1 MKNEIERYSNK
12 TFEDIKHIDK
22 NGNEFWYARELQVVL
37 EYKEWRKFNGVIQK
51 AIIACENSGI
61 SALQHFVGTDKLS
74 KRANN
79 AEVIVQDYKLTRYAC
94 YLIAQNG
101 DSRKKVISLAQT
113 YFAVQT
119 RKQELKK
126 PEYEQLS
133 DDEIVFRALN
143 IMNDKIKKLEQENVV
158 KENLIKEY
166 EPKITYLDQI
176 LASKDLINI
185 TVIAKDYGMSAKAF
199 NQLLADNKIQYKVGK
214 QWFLYSEYQ
223 DKGYTSSYTQNIEI
237 NGETKVVVAM
247 KWTQQGRLFLYNF
260 LKEQDVVPLI
270 ERNLAVQLSLV

>member
-1 MKNEIERYSNK
+1 MKNEIMRFVNEKFGEIQILQINGK
-12 TFEDIKHIDK
+12 FEFGATEIAKILGYNNPRDAIKRHCKKDGVVKHDIIDK
-22 NGNEFWYARELQVVL
+22 LGRNQEKNFISEGNLYRL
-37 EYKEWRKFNGVIQK
+37 ITH
-51 AIIACENSGI
+51 S
-61 SALQHFVGTDKLS
+61 KLP
-74 KRANN
+74 N
-79 AEVIVQDYKLTRYAC
+79 AENFEKWVFDEVLPSIRKNGGYLLGQESMSEEEIMARAILYA
-94 YLIAQNG
+94 N
-101 DSRKKVISLAQT
+101 S
-113 YFAVQT
+113 
-119 RKQELKK
+119 
-126 PEYEQLS
+126 
-133 DDEIVFRALN
+133 
-143 IMNDKIKKLEQENVV
+143 KIKELEQENVV

-166 EPKITYLDQI
+166 EPKVTYLDQI